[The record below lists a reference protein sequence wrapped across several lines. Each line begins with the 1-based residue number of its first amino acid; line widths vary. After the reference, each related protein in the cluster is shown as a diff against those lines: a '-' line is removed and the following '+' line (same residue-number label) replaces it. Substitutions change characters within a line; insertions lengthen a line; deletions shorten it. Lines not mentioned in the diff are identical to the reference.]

1 MSIRMYANVY
11 YSYSTFQ
18 FRNDQTQIVK
28 NLGYSF
34 RLNLWSKLWKTLE
47 IHASL
52 NYKSPRKTL
61 FSTTLPTYSFDF
73 GLNADFFKR
82 KLSVYVNVNDL
93 FNWNARRSE
102 ENNPYYIATSTT
114 KYVSRSISLGITL
127 RFGKMELES
136 KASQGGVESSSQP
149 E

>member
-1 MSIRMYANVY
+1 L
-11 YSYSTFQ
+11 
-18 FRNDQTQIVK
+18 FRDNETKVVK
-28 NLGYSF
+28 NLGYSL
-34 RLNLWSKLWKTLE
+34 RLNLWSKLWKMLE
-47 IHASL
+47 VHASL
-52 NYKSPRKTL
+52 SYRSPRKTL
-61 FSTTLPTYSFDF
+61 FSVTLPTYSFDF

-102 ENNPYYIATSTT
+102 ENNPYYISTSNT
-114 KYVSRSISLGITL
+114 KYVSRSISVGITL

-136 KASQGGVESSSQP
+136 KASQGNADISSQP